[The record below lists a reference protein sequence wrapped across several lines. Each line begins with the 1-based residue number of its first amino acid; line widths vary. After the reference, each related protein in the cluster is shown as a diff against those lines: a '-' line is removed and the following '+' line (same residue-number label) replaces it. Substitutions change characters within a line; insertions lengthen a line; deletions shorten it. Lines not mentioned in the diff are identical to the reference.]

1 MIDEKEVNRI
11 YMNFMQ
17 SNLVHICKNKPVND
31 SKSLHSYCDEELKHY
46 NKDFIKKLC
55 EFVEKK

>member
-31 SKSLHSYCDEELKHY
+31 SNSLHTYCFEELKHY
-46 NKDFIKKLC
+46 NKDFIRKLC

>member
-1 MIDEKEVNRI
+1 MIDEKQINEI

-17 SNLVHICKNKPVND
+17 SNLVHICKSKPVND
-31 SKSLHSYCDEELKHY
+31 SNSFHSYCYEELKHY